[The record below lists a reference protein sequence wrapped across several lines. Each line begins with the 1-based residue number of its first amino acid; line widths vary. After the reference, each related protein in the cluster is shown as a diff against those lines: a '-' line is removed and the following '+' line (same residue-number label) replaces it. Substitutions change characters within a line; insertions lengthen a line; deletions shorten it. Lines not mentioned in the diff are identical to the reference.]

1 MARIMTYNV
10 HSCRGT
16 DGKLDV
22 GRIAEVIA
30 QSRPDIVALQE
41 LDCRRHRTGGVDQ
54 AHAIAEKL
62 GMGFHFNAALHV
74 AEESYGDA
82 ILTSLPMTL
91 VKTGPL
97 PNLRDVK
104 VRGRTLKL
112 EPRGAVWVEIEIEG
126 RKVQVINTH
135 LGLVPPE
142 QRLQAAHL
150 LGPEWLGH
158 PKASAPLILLGDFN
172 ATPRYAAYQMIG
184 KRLKDARRLSGMRH
198 KALTFPSRMPLI
210 RIDHVFVSDKVAVGA
225 MHAPDSEL
233 AKIASDHRPLV
244 ADIRVE

>member
-1 MARIMTYNV
+1 M
-10 HSCRGT
+10 
-16 DGKLDV
+16 
-22 GRIAEVIA
+22 
-30 QSRPDIVALQE
+30 Q
-41 LDCRRHRTGGVDQ
+41 
-54 AHAIAEKL
+54 
-62 GMGFHFNAALHV
+62 
-74 AEESYGDA
+74 
-82 ILTSLPMTL
+82 
-91 VKTGPL
+91 
-97 PNLRDVK
+97 

-112 EPRGAVWVEIEIEG
+112 EPRGAVWVEIAIDG
-126 RKVQVINTH
+126 KKVQVINTH

-150 LGPEWLGH
+150 LGTEWLGH
-158 PKASAPLILLGDFN
+158 PKAAAPLILLGDFN
-172 ATPRYAAYQMIG
+172 ATPRYAAYQMIA

-210 RIDHVFVSDKVAVGA
+210 RIDHMFVSDGVMVGG

>member
-22 GRIAEVIA
+22 ARIAEVIA

-41 LDCRRHRTGGVDQ
+41 LDCRRRRTGSVDQ
-54 AHAIAEKL
+54 AHAIAQRL
-62 GMGFHFNAALHV
+62 GMSFHFNAALHV

-97 PNLRDVK
+97 PMMKDVK
-104 VRGRTLKL
+104 VRGRTIRL
-112 EPRGAVWVEIEIEG
+112 ESRGAVWVEVEMDG

-158 PKASAPLILLGDFN
+158 PNAAAPLILLGDFN
-172 ATPRYAAYQMIG
+172 ATPRYAAYQMIA
-184 KRLKDARRLSGMRH
+184 KRLKDARRLAGMRH
-198 KALTFPSRMPLI
+198 KALTFPSRLPLI
-210 RIDHVFVSDKVAVGA
+210 RIDHMFVSEGVAVGA

-233 AKIASDHRPLV
+233 AKVASDHRPLV
-244 ADIRVE
+244 ADVRVV